1 MLISIVVP
9 MYFEEAV
16 ARQCHERLQTVMQ
29 KLQPAFDYELIYV
42 NDGSQDQTPQILDEI
57 AASSDRV
64 RVIHF
69 SRNFGHQ
76 NAVTAGILH
85 AAGDAVILIDAD
97 LQDPPELIPDMIA
110 RWQEGFEVVYATR
123 AARQGETAFKLKTAA
138 LYYKLLDLLSDV
150 KIPRNTGDF
159 RLMDRRVVEAFRQMP
174 EKNKFIRGMVSW
186 IGFRQSALTY
196 QRQERLAGETHYT
209 LKKMIKLALDGILSF
224 STRPLKLVTGLGSI
238 TVLISFAVL
247 IYALVQKFRGNTD
260 AGWASLMTA
269 ITFFAG
275 VQLVSLGIIGEYIG
289 RIYDESKNRPN
300 YIISDKRGFPD
311 DSAPADHARLP

>member
-16 ARQCHERLQTVMQ
+16 ASQCHERLTSVMAE
-29 KLQPAFDYELIYV
+29 LGPSFGYELIYV
-42 NDGSQDQTPQILDEI
+42 NDGSQDRTPQILNDI
-57 AASSDRV
+57 AAADRHV

-85 AAGDAVILIDAD
+85 ARGEAVVLIDAD
-97 LQDPPELIPDMIA
+97 LQDPPELIPEMIA

-123 AARQGETAFKLKTAA
+123 SARAGESAFKRRTAEW
-138 LYYKLLDLLSDV
+138 YYRLLDHLSDTP
-150 KIPRNTGDF
+150 IPRNTGDF
-159 RLMDRRVVEAFRQMP
+159 RLMDRKVVEAFRQMP

-186 IGFRQSALTY
+186 IGFRQTALPY
-196 QRQERLAGETHYT
+196 ERQQRLAGETHYT
-209 LKKMIKLALDGILSF
+209 LQKMVKLAMDGILSF
-224 STRPLKLVTGLGSI
+224 STRPLKLVTGLGAA

-247 IYALVQKFRGNTD
+247 LYALIQKFRGNTD

-289 RIYDESKNRPN
+289 RIYDESKNRPS
-300 YIISDKRGFPD
+300 YIISDKRGFD
-311 DSAPADHARLP
+311 HDRPAEDHPRLS